1 MAGEIDKKN
10 LSLLDD
16 EDTDGSEEIENDED
30 FDLDGDSDEELG
42 AATDEESE
50 TDESE
55 EIDDEVD
62 LDEDDE
68 LDESE
73 NSDEQNGEKVGSND
87 SGEDNNSTAADSQ
100 EEKDAIIENLKKQNS
115 KFRAQAKETL
125 EKLGFK
131 VDGDNVEEALEQAA
145 AESDGVSLEEYR
157 KTKDDAAE
165 VERARETL
173 RRQKFETLA
182 ANDLAELKKSFPDL
196 LETKQIK
203 DAFTNI
209 DEFAKFG
216 RLRDSGIDAKTAYL
230 AVKGNDVR
238 AKQSA
243 AATQKAVNDGKN
255 HITSVA
261 PKKAAGD
268 GITMP
273 KSTLKEWREMFP
285 RKTDKEIIQLYKKTL

>member
-87 SGEDNNSTAADSQ
+87 SGEVNNSTSADSQ

-115 KFRAQAKETL
+115 RFRAQTKETL
-125 EKLGFK
+125 EKLGIK
-131 VDGDNVEEALEQAA
+131 VDGDNVEEALEKAA

-165 VERARETL
+165 VEQARETL

-243 AATQKAVNDGKN
+243 AATQKAVNGGKN

-261 PKKAAGD
+261 PKKAASD

>member
-165 VERARETL
+165 VEQARETL

-230 AVKGNDVR
+230 AVKGDDVR

-243 AATQKAVNDGKN
+243 AATQKAANDGKK

-268 GITMP
+268 SVTMP
-273 KSTLKEWREMFP
+273 KSTLKEWREIFP
-285 RKTDKEIIQLYKKTL
+285 NKTDKEIFQLYKKTL

>member
-165 VERARETL
+165 VEQARETL

-203 DAFTNI
+203 DAFANI

-261 PKKAAGD
+261 PKKAAGVY
-268 GITMP
+268 
-273 KSTLKEWREMFP
+273 SAE
-285 RKTDKEIIQLYKKTL
+285 

>member
-1 MAGEIDKKN
+1 MATKNTKKMRGDKIQIGVWISKDTYAKATEIAKKK
-10 LSLLDD
+10 
-16 EDTDGSEEIENDED
+16 EFT
-30 FDLDGDSDEELG
+30 FSDILRI
-42 AATDEESE
+42 A
-50 TDESE
+50 
-55 EIDDEVD
+55 
-62 LDEDDE
+62 
-68 LDESE
+68 
-73 NSDEQNGEKVGSND
+73 
-87 SGEDNNSTAADSQ
+87 
-100 EEKDAIIENLKKQNS
+100 LK
-115 KFRAQAKETL
+115 
-125 EKLGFK
+125 
-131 VDGDNVEEALEQAA
+131 
-145 AESDGVSLEEYR
+145 EY
-157 KTKDDAAE
+157 
-165 VERARETL
+165 
-173 RRQKFETLA
+173 
-182 ANDLAELKKSFPDL
+182 KKSFPDL

-203 DAFTNI
+203 DAFANI

>member
-87 SGEDNNSTAADSQ
+87 SGEDNSSTAADSQ
-100 EEKDAIIENLKKQNS
+100 DEKDVIIENLKKQNS

-125 EKLGFK
+125 EKLGIK

-165 VERARETL
+165 VEQARETL

-196 LETKQIK
+196 LGTKQIK

-243 AATQKAVNDGKN
+243 AATQKAANDGKN

>member
-1 MAGEIDKKN
+1 MAGEIDEKN

-16 EDTDGSEEIENDED
+16 EETDGSEEIENDED

-50 TDESE
+50 IDESE

-165 VERARETL
+165 VEQARETL

-216 RLRDSGIDAKTAYL
+216 RLRDSGIDVKTAYL
-230 AVKGNDVR
+230 AVKGDDVR

-243 AATQKAVNDGKN
+243 AATQKAANDGKN

-261 PKKAAGD
+261 PKKAVGD
-268 GITMP
+268 SVTMP
-273 KSTLKEWREMFP
+273 KSTLKEWREIFP
-285 RKTDKEIIQLYKKTL
+285 NKTDKEIFQLYKKTL

>member
-165 VERARETL
+165 VEQARETL

-216 RLRDSGIDAKTAYL
+216 RLRDSGIDVKTAYL
-230 AVKGNDVR
+230 AVKGDDVR

-243 AATQKAVNDGKN
+243 AATQKAANDGKK

-268 GITMP
+268 SVTMP